1 MLHELC
7 SDEEEEEAESY
18 LIENESVG
26 ILINNHLPLD
36 YSAQGYSEEDLRLS
50 GHNYSGHNSPYQ
62 SNSPHISLAQGCPPS
77 TGFDSD
83 RHCPQLTGSGPS
95 SLPAMGR
102 YCVCVLVFVTMKGKF
117 IVLLLLLIGYYSAY
131 QSSTSVMGMAA
142 PQMTFAVD
150 RSRDFSDGR
159 DDSSPSNRTRSRS
172 FSMQRHKPLDIEQV
186 TSTGRRRKSL
196 CNIGTS
202 MSDPINVLNAL
213 GEKFSTWWNI
223 SIYFS
228 VTLGMMNNIN
238 NANVKRVNS
247 LIFVSEGKLF
257 KVFLNLSAYNFVNR
271 TED

>member
-7 SDEEEEEAESY
+7 SSEEEEQACVEESHSV
-18 LIENESVG
+18 ENETVG

-36 YSAQGYSEEDLRLS
+36 YSAQGYSEEDSRLS

-62 SNSPHISLAQGCPPS
+62 SNSPRVSLAQGYPPS
-77 TGFDSD
+77 TGFDSKAYYDSFSGINGSYLSD

-102 YCVCVLVFVTMKGKF
+102 YCVCVLVVVIMKGKF

-131 QSSTSVMGMAA
+131 QSSTPMMGMAA

-196 CNIGTS
+196 CNIGSS
-202 MSDPINVLNAL
+202 MSDPINVLNAS

-223 SIYFS
+223 SIYFCY
-228 VTLGMMNNIN
+228 I
-238 NANVKRVNS
+238 RHD
-247 LIFVSEGKLF
+247 EQ
-257 KVFLNLSAYNFVNR
+257 YQQC
-271 TED
+271 